1 MDEELDDIIDDII
14 DDPSIQDLFP
24 EQVTTFD
31 DDDDDFKPSN
41 EDSDKSKS
49 EETRLGSHTSG
60 KCNLCGCTHFRPS
73 SDGKYCLCG
82 HSDYNHEWI

>member
-1 MDEELDDIIDDII
+1 MDEELDDIID

-24 EQVTTFD
+24 EQVTTF

-82 HSDYNHEWI
+82 HSDYDHEWI